1 MKDVVLFVLL
11 RSGHGRVARCPAR
24 SLRPPDSGSEQALLS
39 KTAAWRSAN
48 EKQRTRAG
56 PSARYAIA
64 ITATCI
70 VTVRRRFAMVSVSCA
85 RR

>member
-1 MKDVVLFVLL
+1 MRDVDRIVLL
-11 RSGHGRVARCPAR
+11 RSAHGCPAR

-64 ITATCI
+64 MATSI
-70 VTVRRRFAMVSVSCA
+70 VDRRTIVF
-85 RR
+85 